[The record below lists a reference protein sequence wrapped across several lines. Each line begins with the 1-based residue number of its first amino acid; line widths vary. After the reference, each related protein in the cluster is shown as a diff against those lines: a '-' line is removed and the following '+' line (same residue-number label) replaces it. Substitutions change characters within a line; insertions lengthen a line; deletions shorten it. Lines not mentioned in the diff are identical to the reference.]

1 MNKTDLLLQM
11 MEQPQYY
18 TAEEW
23 QEILADED
31 CRELYTLMSKT
42 QSAIDAARAEK
53 EVTDD
58 MIDAEWQLLSDEKRK
73 ATGRRVSGNEVRS
86 EKYSLLKFAAM
97 FVGILMLSGIA
108 FAAIHIA
115 SHYSTADEQNTK
127 VVQNSQPSTSSPQL
141 AEPDTIVAP
150 QPKLYDNIPLGEI
163 FKELSAYYNVK
174 VVYQNEDAPRLRLFY
189 QWKPEYTLEK
199 VVEMLNN
206 FEWIQIQTE
215 NDTLFIKTTAIP
227 AKDC

>member
-11 MEQPQYY
+11 MEQPQHY

-23 QEILADED
+23 QEILADEE

-42 QSAIDAARAEK
+42 QSAIDAARADQ

-58 MIDAEWQLLSDEKRK
+58 MIDAEWQRLSDEKQ
-73 ATGRRVSGNEVRS
+73 EVRN
-86 EKYSLLKFAAM
+86 EKYSLLQFAAM

-108 FAAIHIA
+108 FAAIQIV
-115 SHYSTADEQNTK
+115 SHYNEPKEQNTR
-127 VVQNSQPSTSSPQL
+127 VVNNSQPSISSPQI
-141 AEPDTIVAP
+141 AESDTIAAA
-150 QPKLYDNIPLGEI
+150 QPRLYDNVPLGDI
-163 FKELSAYYNVK
+163 FDELSDYYHVK

-206 FEWIQIQTE
+206 FEWIQIQPE
-215 NDTLFIKTTAIP
+215 NDTLFIRTTAIP

>member
-11 MEQPQYY
+11 MEQPQHY
-18 TAEEW
+18 TEEEW
-23 QEILADED
+23 QEILADVEY
-31 CRELYTLMSKT
+31 RELYTLMSKT
-42 QSAIDAARAEK
+42 QSAIYATRADQ

-58 MIDAEWQLLSDEKRK
+58 MINAEWQRLSDEKRK
-73 ATGRRVSGNEVRS
+73 ATGKRVSGNEVRS
-86 EKYSLLKFAAM
+86 EKYSLLKFAAV

-115 SHYSTADEQNTK
+115 SHYNASEQETK
-127 VVQNSQPSTSSPQL
+127 VIKNSQPSTSSPQL
-141 AEPDTIVAP
+141 AEPDTIVTL
-150 QPKLYDNIPLGEI
+150 QPKLYDNVPLGEI
-163 FKELSAYYNVK
+163 FEELSAYYNVK

-189 QWKPEYTLEK
+189 QWKPEYKLEK

-215 NDTLFIKTTAIP
+215 NDTLFIRTTAIP

>member
-11 MEQPQYY
+11 MEQPHQY

-23 QEILADED
+23 QEILADDE
-31 CRELYTLMSKT
+31 CRELYTLMSMT
-42 QSAIDAARAEK
+42 QSAVDAARVDK
-53 EVTDD
+53 EVTDE
-58 MIDAEWQLLSDEKRK
+58 MIDGEWQRLSSVQSSFQLR
-73 ATGRRVSGNEVRS
+73 
-86 EKYSLLKFAAM
+86 KFAAM

-108 FAAIHIA
+108 FAAIHII
-115 SHYSTADEQNTK
+115 SHS
-127 VVQNSQPSTSSPQL
+127 NSHK
-141 AEPDTIVAP
+141 EKDTIAVSDASPLTRQSPLPQDTIAAP
-150 QPKLYDNIPLGEI
+150 QPKLYENVPLGDI
-163 FKELSAYYNVK
+163 FEELSGYYNVK

-189 QWKPEYTLEK
+189 QWRPEYTLEK

>member
-11 MEQPQYY
+11 MEQPHQY
-18 TAEEW
+18 TADQW
-23 QEILADED
+23 QEILADDE

-42 QSAIDAARAEK
+42 QSAVDAARADGEI
-53 EVTDD
+53 TDD
-58 MIDAEWQLLSDEKRK
+58 MIDAEWQRF
-73 ATGRRVSGNEVRS
+73 GNEKIEVKS
-86 EKYSLLKFAAM
+86 EKYSFLKIAAM
-97 FVGILMLSGIA
+97 FVGILMLSGMA
-108 FAAIHIA
+108 YAAIYVVRHAANVERTSNTPIEEVRI
-115 SHYSTADEQNTK
+115 HKPHQQTAET
-127 VVQNSQPSTSSPQL
+127 
-141 AEPDTIVAP
+141 DTTAVP
-150 QPKLYDNIPLGEI
+150 QPKLYDNVPLGEI

-206 FEWIQIQTE
+206 FEWIQIKIE
-215 NDTLFIKTTAIP
+215 NDTLFIRTTAIP

>member
-11 MEQPQYY
+11 MEQPHRY
-18 TAEEW
+18 TADQW
-23 QEILADED
+23 QEILADDE

-42 QSAIDAARAEK
+42 QSAVDAARADE
-53 EVTDD
+53 EITDD
-58 MIDAEWQLLSDEKRK
+58 MIDAEWQRLNHGKQEL
-73 ATGRRVSGNEVRS
+73 RS
-86 EKYSLLKFAAM
+86 EKYSFLKIAAM

-108 FAAIHIA
+108 YAAIHIA
-115 SHYSTADEQNTK
+115 SHYNAPKAQDEVIT
-127 VVQNSQPSTSSPQL
+127 NSQSSISQSQIVKS
-141 AEPDTIVAP
+141 DTIAAP
-150 QPKLYDNIPLGEI
+150 EPKLYDNVPLGDI
-163 FKELSAYYNVK
+163 FEELSGYYNVK

-215 NDTLFIKTTAIP
+215 NDTLFIRTTAIP
-227 AKDC
+227 ATDC

>member
-11 MEQPQYY
+11 MEQPHRY
-18 TAEEW
+18 TAGEW
-23 QEILADED
+23 QDILADDE
-31 CRELYTLMSKT
+31 CRELYTLMSMT
-42 QSAIDAARAEK
+42 QSAVDAARADK
-53 EVTDD
+53 EVTDE
-58 MIDAEWQLLSDEKRK
+58 MIDGEWQRLSSVQSSFQLR
-73 ATGRRVSGNEVRS
+73 
-86 EKYSLLKFAAM
+86 KFAAL

-108 FAAIHIA
+108 FAAIHII
-115 SHYSTADEQNTK
+115 SHSDSHKEKDNVAVSNVSPLTQQAPLPQDTTA
-127 VVQNSQPSTSSPQL
+127 
-141 AEPDTIVAP
+141 AP
-150 QPKLYDNIPLGEI
+150 QPKLYENVPLGDI
-163 FKELSAYYNVK
+163 FEELSGYYNVK

-189 QWKPEYTLEK
+189 QWRPEYTLEK

>member
-11 MEQPQYY
+11 MEHPQHY

-23 QEILADED
+23 QEILADEE
-31 CRELYTLMSKT
+31 CRELYTLISKT
-42 QSAIDAARAEK
+42 RSAIYATRADQ
-53 EVTDD
+53 EVSDD
-58 MIDAEWQLLSDEKRK
+58 MIDAEWQRLSDEKQ
-73 ATGRRVSGNEVRS
+73 EVRN

-108 FAAIHIA
+108 YAAIRIV
-115 SHYSTADEQNTK
+115 SHYNAPKAQDTK
-127 VVQNSQPSTSSPQL
+127 VVTNPQPSTSSAQL
-141 AEPDTIVAP
+141 AEPDSIAMF
-150 QPKLYDNIPLGEI
+150 QPKLYDNVPLGEI
-163 FKELSAYYNVK
+163 FEELSGYYNVK

-215 NDTLFIKTTAIP
+215 NDTLFIRTTAIP